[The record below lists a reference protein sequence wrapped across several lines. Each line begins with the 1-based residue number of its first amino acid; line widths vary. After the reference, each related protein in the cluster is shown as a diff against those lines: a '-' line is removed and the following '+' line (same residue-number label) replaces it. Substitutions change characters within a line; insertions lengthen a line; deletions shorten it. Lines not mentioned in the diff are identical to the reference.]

1 MHCEIQ
7 RHLRVLVAGACL
19 LLAGCATLTSVLS
32 TTQETENSNP
42 PKQRPILLIA
52 VDEDPA
58 LLAAARQLG
67 AQRCPI
73 VYEAAFIVGR
83 ELDEAK
89 LRRTVASTVP
99 AGWSGFACLDIE
111 NEWYAAL
118 GRDPSSPEFREG
130 AKQLLRAL
138 MIAKEVRPEARWSYY
153 GIPELPFFVK
163 NEEGS
168 LVGWDKGSAASK
180 AEEIASARRA
190 QIIIDGCDWV
200 APTLYD
206 FYPDSA
212 APEWVEAQK
221 AKVREIVKLS
231 REMAA
236 ASRRPKPVLPF
247 VWHRIHSSN
256 KRYGLQLLDNREF
269 IEGQV
274 RPALEA
280 GAAGVIWWGAD
291 RYMIGSGEL
300 GRSQPA
306 EVGSL
311 ARNPAAVSAH
321 LLKINQ
327 EKLDALAP
335 LFR

>member
-1 MHCEIQ
+1 
-7 RHLRVLVAGACL
+7 VLGA
-19 LLAGCATLTSVLS
+19 AQSDEAEVGSRR
-32 TTQETENSNP
+32 
-42 PKQRPILLIA
+42 RPILCMA

-58 LLAAARQLG
+58 LLAAARQID

-73 VYEAAFIVGR
+73 VYEAAFIVGAQ
-83 ELDEAK
+83 LDEAK

-118 GRDPSSPEFREG
+118 GRDTSSAEFREG
-130 AKQLLRAL
+130 AKQLLRTL

-153 GIPELPFFVK
+153 GIPELPFFIK
-163 NEEGS
+163 NDEGS
-168 LVGWDKGSAASK
+168 LVGWDKGSAAAK
-180 AEEIASARRA
+180 AEAIAGARRA
-190 QIIIDGCDWV
+190 QIIVDGCDWV

-206 FYPDSA
+206 FYPDAA

-231 REMAA
+231 REMGA
-236 ASRRPKPVLPF
+236 ASGRSKPVLPF

-274 RPALEA
+274 RPALDA

-300 GRSQPA
+300 GRAQPA

-311 ARNPAAVSAH
+311 GKNQPAVSAH
-321 LLKINQ
+321 LLRINQ
-327 EKLDALAP
+327 EKLEALAP